1 MNDPIERQDAIN
13 VLLEKRSLFCDNTP
27 ESFNCLAHDEKCR
40 VDEID
45 SCIAEL
51 VNLPSTESEYF
62 LKWNKAEAT
71 NEEKWIPVDKRLP
84 EEHKKV
90 LVQAQDL
97 YYTMG
102 DSNGICI
109 GWRNGPYWSTFTA
122 KGHELIRYPVAW
134 MELPKPYEDGDT
146 DE

>member
-1 MNDPIERQDAIN
+1 MTNAD
-13 VLLEKRSLFCDNTP
+13 LFKKIFGI
-27 ESFNCLAHDEKCR
+27 S
-40 VDEID
+40 
-45 SCIAEL
+45 
-51 VNLPSTESEYF
+51 STEMWAMPEENF

-109 GWRNGPYWSTFTA
+109 GWHNSPYWSTFTA